1 MVPYYRDGRQQ
12 PGLDQDEANSLE
24 FQQVSRVS
32 GRDLGIG
39 PSLCALAGIRIE
51 IRVAWTST
59 DTQI

>member
-1 MVPYYRDGRQQ
+1 MVPYYQDGRQQ

-32 GRDLGIG
+32 GRDPGIG

-51 IRVAWTST
+51 IRAAWT
-59 DTQI
+59 